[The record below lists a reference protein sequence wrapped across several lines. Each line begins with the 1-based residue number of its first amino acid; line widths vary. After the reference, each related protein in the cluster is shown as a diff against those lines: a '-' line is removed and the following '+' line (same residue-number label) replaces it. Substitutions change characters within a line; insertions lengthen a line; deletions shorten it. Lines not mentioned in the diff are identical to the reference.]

1 MMENE
6 KIDIVGWKVGD
17 FWYDIV
23 KYLIKLLFVIIWELY
38 FIFNQFVVF
47 GESVK
52 KCLYVVLYWL
62 FFLVRRRGEVRYE
75 IVKLQVEMEGNV
87 FGKSL

>member
-38 FIFNQFVVF
+38 FIFN
-47 GESVK
+47 
-52 KCLYVVLYWL
+52 
-62 FFLVRRRGEVRYE
+62 
-75 IVKLQVEMEGNV
+75 
-87 FGKSL
+87 